1 LYLIINSLKCFKF
14 IAILQDP
21 ELLTTLTDPT
31 NIHKVLER
39 HPSLLEAATHLSASF
54 HEENSSSQSSA
65 SLLGRGSLN
74 YNYSLDLMSDDEYM
88 SETESPA
95 EPQQQQPQQQ
105 QPNAREVANLLV
117 QAFRSNPR
125 SASQSTSQGV
135 ITQGLL

>member
-1 LYLIINSLKCFKF
+1 L

-31 NIHKVLER
+31 NIYKVLER
-39 HPSLLEAATHLSASF
+39 HPCLLEAATHLSASF
-54 HEENSSSQSSA
+54 HEENSNSQSSA
-65 SLLGRGSLN
+65 SLLGRGSLS

-95 EPQQQQPQQQ
+95 EPQQQQQ

-135 ITQGLL
+135 ITQGFILLILSIYFNNLIQNI

>member
-1 LYLIINSLKCFKF
+1 L

-54 HEENSSSQSSA
+54 HEENSNSQSSA
-65 SLLGRGSLN
+65 SLLGRGSSS

-95 EPQQQQPQQQ
+95 EPQQQQQQQ

-117 QAFRSNPR
+117 QAFRGHPR